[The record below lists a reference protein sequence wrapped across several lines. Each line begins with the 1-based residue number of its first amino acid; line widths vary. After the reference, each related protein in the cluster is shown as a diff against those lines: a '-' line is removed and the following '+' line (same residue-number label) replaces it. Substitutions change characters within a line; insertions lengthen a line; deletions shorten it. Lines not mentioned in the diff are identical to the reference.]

1 MAISSSGSIGLNTL
15 QSEFG
20 GSNPIGISE
29 YYNADPHKPTPSSGT
44 IDLNSFRGSSGRTAK
59 IVTGQ
64 TSEPVPLK
72 GYTSTNGGY
81 YEAQYGG
88 KSGAA
93 IGSITRTSGLT
104 GSGRTLA
111 GFVVFRDAD
120 VINSWTSTTRR
131 LYILQR
137 GTGSTG
143 WSSVNIK
150 IGVSSWTLNRSS
162 FGYDS
167 SGSGMSPSGSFW
179 GIGDSFSGSAV
190 YQIHASMQSSGTTV
204 LIRFD

>member
-1 MAISSSGSIGLNTL
+1 MAISSSGSVGLNTL

-44 IDLNSFRGSSGRTAK
+44 IDLNSFRGSSVRTAK
-59 IVTGQ
+59 IVTGI
-64 TSEPVPLK
+64 TSEPAPLR
-72 GYTSTNGGY
+72 GYTSANGGY

-93 IGSITRTSGLT
+93 IGSITKTTGLI
-104 GSGRTLA
+104 SGRTLA

-120 VINSWTSTTRR
+120 IFNNWTHPDRR

-137 GTGSTG
+137 GSGNSA
-143 WSSVNIK
+143 WQSVNIK
-150 IGVSSWTLNRSS
+150 IGVSNWTINRTQ
-162 FGYDS
+162 FTYDS

-179 GIGDSFSGSAV
+179 GIGSSNPGSAV
-190 YQIHASMQSSGTTV
+190 YQIYELMKFAGTTV
-204 LIRFD
+204 FIRFY